1 MNHHPKS
8 PIVGMFGSSGS
19 QAVQGS
25 EEATMARTRRFT
37 IITASALLVSAL
49 AILGVARYATAV
61 TRSTVPPQ
69 AQAFLPAA
77 PLTHEAYGPQAQ
89 GPISAALSA
98 EAEAA
103 RGTRPI
109 IPAQA
114 LGTIS
119 QAQEAAKYGGLTREV
134 WGPQAQGYL
143 PADMPSAA
151 EPAGVLAAAGIPA
164 QALGTISQ
172 AQEAAKYA
180 GLTREV
186 WGPQAQGYLPADMPA
201 AAQEVPAVVSVEPEA
216 GLPGLRLAEIMRG
229 WMLAGAMASLVGA
242 IAVALLTWR
251 LLRTKPAVV

>member
-1 MNHHPKS
+1 
-8 PIVGMFGSSGS
+8 
-19 QAVQGS
+19 
-25 EEATMARTRRFT
+25 MARTRRFT
-37 IITASALLVSAL
+37 IITAIALLVSAL
-49 AILGVARYATAV
+49 AILAVARYATAV

-69 AQAFLPAA
+69 AQAFLPTA

-143 PADMPSAA
+143 PADMPSN
-151 EPAGVLAAAGIPA
+151 P
-164 QALGTISQ
+164 
-172 AQEAAKYA
+172 EAVRT
-180 GLTREV
+180 LTRDV
-186 WGPQAQGYLPADMPA
+186 WGPQAQGAISAQLAAEAEATRVVREDFPSQAQGFLPKDMPSNAQPARIWTREDFPA
-201 AAQEVPAVVSVEPEA
+201 AAQGFLPKDMPATAQDVRPVVSVEPEA
-216 GLPGLRLAEIMRG
+216 GVPGLRLADIMRG
-229 WMLAGAMASLVGA
+229 WRLAGAVASLGGV
-242 IAVALLTWR
+242 IAVGLLAWR